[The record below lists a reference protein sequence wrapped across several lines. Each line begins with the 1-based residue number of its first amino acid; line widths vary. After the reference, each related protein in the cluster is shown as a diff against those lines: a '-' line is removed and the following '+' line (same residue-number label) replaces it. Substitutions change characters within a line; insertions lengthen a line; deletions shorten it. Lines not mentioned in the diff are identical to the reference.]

1 MRVYMSSEAVPVAD
15 RGCVVTIGNFDGVHL
30 GHQVLLRAVV
40 ERARALGGAA
50 AVYTFHPHPRRV
62 LYPEQS
68 DRLIMTWEQLEF
80 ELEQREIEVLVREP
94 FTLDFAALDA
104 ETFLRDVIFDRIA
117 PKEIFVGRDFHF
129 GKGRS
134 GGGETLA
141 ELGPRLGIRV
151 SILPQVRAGDIDVS
165 STRIRTAVARGDVE
179 EAEQCLGRP
188 YAIWGRVVEGE
199 RRGRVLGFPT
209 ANLETENEILPER
222 GVYAT
227 SVRVFEGD
235 HLAAR
240 VHPSVTNIGTRPTF
254 DPGKLLTEAHLLDF
268 AGDLYGARIELS
280 FHARIRDERRFS
292 GPRELASQIERDTA
306 EARRIHASR
315 GVK

>member
-1 MRVYMSSEAVPVAD
+1 MRVYTSSEAVPVAD

-40 ERARALGGAA
+40 ERATVLGTAA
-50 AVYTFHPHPRRV
+50 GVYTFHPHPRRV
-62 LYPEQS
+62 LYPERS

-80 ELEQREIEVLVREP
+80 ELEQQQIEVLVREP

-141 ELGPRLGIRV
+141 DLGPRLGIRV

-165 STRIRTAVARGDVE
+165 STRIRTAVARGGVE

-227 SVRVFEGD
+227 SVRVFEGE
-235 HLAAR
+235 HPGGR

-268 AGDLYGARIELS
+268 DGDLYGARIELR

-292 GPRELASQIERDTA
+292 SPRELASQIERDTL

-315 GVK
+315 GVR

>member
-1 MRVYMSSEAVPVAD
+1 MRVYRGSEAFGVSD
-15 RGCVVTIGNFDGVHL
+15 RGCVITIGNFDGVHV
-30 GHQVLLRAVV
+30 GHQVLLQAVV
-40 ERARALGGAA
+40 ERARVLGGTA

-68 DRLIMTWEQLEF
+68 DRLLMTWNQLES
-80 ELEQREIEVLVREP
+80 ELGQRGVEVLVREP
-94 FTLDFAALDA
+94 FTLDFASLDA
-104 ETFLRDVIFDRIA
+104 EAFLRDVISDRIA

-141 ELGPRLGIRV
+141 QLGPSLGIRV
-151 SILPQVRAGDIDVS
+151 VILPQVRAGGVDVS
-165 STRIRTAVARGDVE
+165 STRIRAALASGEVE

-188 YAIWGRVVEGE
+188 YSIWGRVVEGE

-209 ANLETENEILPER
+209 ANLEPENEIVPRR

-235 HLAAR
+235 QLGEQ
-240 VHPSVTNIGTRPTF
+240 VHPSVTNIGVRPTF
-254 DPGKLLTEAHLLDF
+254 EAGSVLTEAHLLDF
-268 AGDLYGARIELS
+268 DDDLYGARIELR
-280 FHARIRDERRFS
+280 FHARIRDEKRFS
-292 GPRELASQIERDTA
+292 SPEELAGQIERDTA

-315 GVK
+315 AAP